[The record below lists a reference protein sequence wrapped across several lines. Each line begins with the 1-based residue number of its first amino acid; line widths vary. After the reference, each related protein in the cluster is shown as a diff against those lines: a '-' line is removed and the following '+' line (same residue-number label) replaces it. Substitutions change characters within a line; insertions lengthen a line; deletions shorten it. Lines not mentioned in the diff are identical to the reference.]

1 MPTLNPFSSIDHRYE
16 LINQTSYSIPNG
28 VTVTSDKLSTVIS
41 TYSELTTKTLFKRL
55 RGIVIVTN
63 NVATTL
69 DIKEGVS
76 SSNLVS
82 VSSSYPEVI
91 DGADNWAFAFDE
103 VLHGLDVQLE
113 FSANN
118 AVIDVY
124 AYVY

>member
-28 VTVTSDKLSTVIS
+28 ETVTSDKLSTVIA
-41 TYSELTTKTLFKRL
+41 TYSEITTKTLFKRL

-69 DIKEGVS
+69 YIKEGVS

-91 DGADNWAFAFDE
+91 DAADNWAFAFDE

-113 FSANN
+113 LSANN
-118 AVIDVY
+118 AIIDVY

>member
-28 VTVTSDKLSTVIS
+28 ETVTSDKLSTVIA
-41 TYSELTTKTLFKRL
+41 TYSEITTKTLFKRL

-91 DGADNWAFAFDE
+91 DAADNWAFAFDE

-113 FSANN
+113 LSANN
-118 AVIDVY
+118 AIIDVY